1 AAPPPVPPQSS
12 LPPPT
17 APVAAAPTQAPTPA
31 GPDVVHVSN
40 TQGLGNVM
48 QLAGLRGY
56 FQEQGIELQREEFGS
71 TGDVVPAIAAGQ
83 IEAGSVT
90 PSAGFF
96 NALARG
102 IQLRLALD
110 SSHVGATGRGASYLP
125 LMVRRGPDGPVLTD
139 LAVLRGRRVGQP
151 LQGNVGE
158 WALDRVLAE
167 AGLRLED
174 TESVVMSFPDM
185 LAAFGSG
192 GSDAGVMPEPFGT
205 LAEERELAVR
215 LRDGGEYIPGAQ
227 TAVIVFSAPFARD
240 RVDVARRFAVAYL
253 RGAREYMDAMELGR
267 DREEIV
273 RLIAQSARLDPRLVD
288 KAGYPS
294 VPPAA
299 HLNRPPILARPHP

>member
-1 AAPPPVPPQSS
+1 VR
-12 LPPPT
+12 
-17 APVAAAPTQAPTPA
+17 
-31 GPDVVHVSN
+31 VSN

-48 QLAGLRGY
+48 QFAGLRGY
-56 FQEQGIELQREEFGS
+56 FQEQGIELHREEFGS

-83 IEAGSVT
+83 LDAGSVT

-110 SSHVGATGRGASYLP
+110 SSHIGAAGRGATYLP
-125 LMVRRGPDGPVLTD
+125 FMVRRGPDGPVLTD

-158 WALDRVLAE
+158 WALDRMLAE
-167 AGLRLED
+167 VGLRLED
-174 TESVVMSFPDM
+174 TESVIMSFPDM

-192 GSDAGVMPEPFGT
+192 GIDGAVMPEPFGT
-205 LAEERELAVR
+205 LAEERDLAVR
-215 LRDGGEYIPGAQ
+215 LRDAGDYIPGAQ

-240 RVDVARRFAVAYL
+240 RVAVARRFAVAYL
-253 RGAREYMDAMELGR
+253 RGAREYMDAMELGH
-267 DREEIV
+267 DREEVV

-294 VPPAA
+294 VRRDGHVNRQAMLDWLDWLVQHGYVSQRPDLATLFDTQFADYAA
-299 HLNRPPILARPHP
+299 KVLDETH